1 MTGSAAAPVRPA
13 PPSLPALPQAFFLP
27 APEGGQ
33 RFCLFHQPAPGAPP
47 RGRVLFCPPFAEE
60 LNTTRRTVARQA
72 RALAEAGFSVL
83 QIDPLG
89 CGDSSGGFEDA
100 SWPAW
105 LADLELAHAWLS
117 QRASGPLWLW
127 GLRAGAL
134 LASDLAA
141 QLPEPS
147 HLLLWQPAASGQQQL
162 QQFLRLHAAGQ
173 WLAGDKTGA
182 VKKTD
187 TPAQQLAL
195 GQSVHIAGYPLNPAL
210 AHGLAAA
217 RLQPP
222 VSQPPGH
229 TVRHMV
235 WLEFTQQTAPASPVS
250 AEPMLRPD
258 AAITPQL
265 PDALAS
271 AGLRQAQPERVAG
284 LHRTGVPSPASEK
297 ALAAWQA
304 AGWQVNAQTVA
315 SPAFWQ
321 TVEAEAAP
329 GIETAT
335 IQALL
340 AEPIQDAKSAEATA
354 STAASLAQ
362 PSAVTAAMTAQEH
375 AITIAGPQADMLG
388 IVSLPAAGLP
398 VAGIGVVIVVG
409 GAQYRVGSHRQFVL
423 LARHLAQAGHPVL
436 RFDLPGM
443 GDSAGQDIGFEDT
456 APHIAAAI
464 SALQQHCPGVER
476 VVLWGLC
483 DGASASL
490 LYTQATADPRVA
502 GLALLNPWVRSEA
515 GLARTQVKHYYRQ
528 RLLEPAFW
536 RKLLAGGVG
545 WQALRSFGSR
555 LRAMQRPA
563 PASANTF
570 QERMAQGWSAFPGP
584 ILLLLSERDLTAQ
597 EFTDYANSSEAWRG
611 WRQKPLLEQH
621 TLPGADH
628 TCATPNSSALVE
640 CCVLEFLR
648 RGAQRA
654 AEGVVTQ

>member
-1 MTGSAAAPVRPA
+1 MTGSAAAPAR
-13 PPSLPALPQAFFLP
+13 PALPQAFFLP
-27 APEGGQ
+27 VPGGGQ
-33 RFCLFHQPAPGAPP
+33 RFCLFHPPAPGAPP

-60 LNTTRRTVARQA
+60 LNTTRRTVARQS
-72 RALAEAGFSVL
+72 RALAEAGFAVL

-117 QRASGPLWLW
+117 QHASGPLWLW

-141 QLPEPS
+141 RLPEPA

-173 WLAGDKTGA
+173 WLAGYKTGT

-195 GQSVHIAGYPLNPAL
+195 GQSVHIAGYPLSPAL
-210 AHGLAAA
+210 AQGLAAA

-235 WLEFTQQTAPASPVS
+235 WLEFTQQAAPEPSQPVQ
-250 AEPMLRPD
+250 P
-258 AAITPQL
+258 AAL
-265 PDALAS
+265 
-271 AGLRQAQPERVAG
+271 
-284 LHRTGVPSPASEK
+284 SPASEK
-297 ALAAWQA
+297 ALAAWSA
-304 AGWQVNAQTVA
+304 AGWQVNAQTA
-315 SPAFWQ
+315 ISPAFWQ

-335 IQALL
+335 TQALL
-340 AEPIQDAKSAEATA
+340 AASSEPTQTTA
-354 STAASLAQ
+354 AASLAQ
-362 PSAVTAAMTAQEH
+362 SSAVAAALTAQEH
-375 AITIAGPQADMLG
+375 AIAIAGPASDMLG
-388 IVSLPAAGLP
+388 IVSLPSAEEP
-398 VAGIGVVIVVG
+398 VARIGVVIVVG

-423 LARHLAQAGHPVL
+423 LARHLTEAGHPVL

-443 GDSAGQDIGFEDT
+443 GDSAGQAIGFEDT
-456 APHIAAAI
+456 APHIQAAI
-464 SALQQHCPGVER
+464 GALQRACPGVER

-515 GLARTQVKHYYRQ
+515 GLARAQVKHYYRQ

-555 LRAMQRPA
+555 LRAMHRPA
-563 PASANTF
+563 PASASSF
-570 QERMAQGWSAFPGP
+570 QQRMAQGWHAFPGP
-584 ILLLLSERDLTAQ
+584 ILLLLSERDLTAK
-597 EFTDYANSSEAWRG
+597 EFTEHANSSEAWQG
-611 WRQKPLLEQH
+611 WARKPVLEQH

-628 TCATPNSSALVE
+628 TCATPSSSALVE
-640 CCVLEFLR
+640 RCVLEFLR
-648 RGAQRA
+648 CGAQRA
-654 AEGVVTQ
+654 GEGVVTQ